1 MAKKNFEGEGNP
13 SAVPFEKIEFPKVN
27 TIDPNPIMKE
37 GNAGGGRH
45 GHGQRVELA
54 DSELAVLKVLLDRD
68 RTSKIVHGG
77 LKSILSLSDA
87 ETATLLNFLRRI

>member
-1 MAKKNFEGEGNP
+1 MPKKNFEGEGNP
-13 SAVPFEKIEFPKVN
+13 STVPFEKIELPKIK

-37 GNAGGGRH
+37 GKH
-45 GHGQRVELA
+45 LELA

-77 LKSILSLSDA
+77 LKSILSLNDEQA
-87 ETATLLNFLRRI
+87 WVLLNFLRRI